1 MNNLILISIT
11 LLLIVTSCDG
21 NIDDDPV
28 FNTTILELRT
38 NPETIKTNSQVEF
51 EVIISDSLNK
61 DNYEFTWVIA
71 NSEVRTTTTAKTVW
85 DTPNNPGEYD
95 LLVHVIDQDPLSSDP
110 FKEYLITIFD

>member
-11 LLLIVTSCDG
+11 LLIIVTSCDG
-21 NIDDDPV
+21 NIDDDPI

-38 NPETIKTNSQVEF
+38 NPEIIKTNSQVEF
-51 EVIISDSLNK
+51 EVIISDSLNL

-71 NSEVRTTTTAKTVW
+71 NSEVRTTTTAKMVW
-85 DTPNNPGEYD
+85 DTPKNAGNYD

-110 FKEYLITIFD
+110 FKEYLITIIE